1 MMCTKRF
8 LKILKIDRII
18 SIFMKTQKMA
28 FFGLMVH
35 FRAMWYK
42 YKKMRKGHF
51 WGDGSWFQ
59 ASIYKGSWD
68 NSKKPENVYL
78 GEGYK

>member
-1 MMCTKRF
+1 M
-8 LKILKIDRII
+8 
-18 SIFMKTQKMA
+18 
-28 FFGLMVH
+28 H
-35 FRAMWYK
+35 FRAMGYK

-51 WGDGSWFQ
+51 WGDGSWFKV
-59 ASIYKGSWD
+59 SIHKGSWD

>member
-8 LKILKIDRII
+8 LKILKIDKII

-28 FFGLMVH
+28 FYGLMVH

-42 YKKMRKGHF
+42 YKKMRKGQF
-51 WGDGSWFQ
+51 WGDGSWFH

-68 NSKKPENVYL
+68 NCKKPVFLKNVYL
-78 GEGYK
+78 Q